1 MYYEFSTIA
10 EGFAEYLGADD
21 DPAIDLIQE
30 AWWYGTPLAI
40 PFPRW
45 TFSVDVPPVLD
56 VYSTGMI
63 IELFSSRLVSLLT
76 SSGIQSE
83 AYPIY
88 LVDNKTSRSL
98 SQDYFAYRLLERDDA
113 LNKEKSIYITEK
125 FGKKEIQSLQK
136 IVLNDEFLHS
146 KKPMTRVKE
155 KENLI
160 IIHEDIKLL
169 IENENIKGCKFT
181 PVDLVNYSLLKS

>member
-1 MYYEFSTIA
+1 
-10 EGFAEYLGADD
+10 
-21 DPAIDLIQE
+21 
-30 AWWYGTPLAI
+30 
-40 PFPRW
+40 
-45 TFSVDVPPVLD
+45 VDVPPLLD

-76 SSGIQSE
+76 SRDIQSE
-83 AYPIY
+83 TYPIY
-88 LVDNKTSRSL
+88 LVDNKTSKRL

-136 IVLNDEFLHS
+136 IVLNDEFLQS

-169 IENENIKGCKFT
+169 IENENIRGCKFT
-181 PVDLVNYSLLKS
+181 PVDRVNCSLRKSLRDLARRGPSDPA